1 MKTGVLFMAYG
12 SPHSLDDLEA
22 YYTDI
27 RRGRPPSPEALE
39 ELASR
44 YRRIGGASPL
54 NDITLRQAKAVEERL
69 PALTGEPV
77 PVFVGM
83 KHWKPTVDEAV
94 GEVAAAGVERLAG
107 IVLAPHYSRM
117 SIGGYESR
125 ILAARE
131 ARQAAFELRMVES
144 WYDDPAFV
152 AFAARRLTETLDGWD
167 GGDATLVFFTAH
179 SLPER
184 ILAEGD
190 PYRDQLRASAGLIA
204 EEAGGVPWELAFQSA
219 SATGEP
225 WLGPDVVERLEAFA
239 AQGGRRAVVAP
250 IGFTADHLEVLYDV
264 DVECAE
270 AAEKLGLE
278 LRRLPSPNDHPEFAG
293 ILAGIAVRALEDDGS
308 GAA

>member
-1 MKTGVLFMAYG
+1 MTGAVLFMAYG
-12 SPHSLDDLEA
+12 SPHILDDLGA

-27 RRGRPPSPEALE
+27 RRGRPPTPAQLE

-69 PALTGEPV
+69 PALTGRQV
-77 PVFVGM
+77 PVHVGM
-83 KHWKPTVDEAV
+83 KHWKPSIDTAV
-94 GEVAAAGVERLAG
+94 GEIVDAGVDTLVG
-107 IVLAPHYSRM
+107 IVLAPHFSNM
-117 SIGGYESR
+117 SIGGYER
-125 ILAARE
+125 QALAARD
-131 ARQAAFELRMVES
+131 ARGASFELRMVPQ
-144 WYDDPAFV
+144 WYDEPGFV
-152 AFAARRLTETLDGWD
+152 EFAAGRLATTLEGWD
-167 GGDATLVFFTAH
+167 RGPQTRVFFTAH

-190 PYRDQLRASAGLIA
+190 PYRDQLMESSKLIA
-204 EEAGGVPWELAFQSA
+204 EAAGDVHWELAFQSA

-239 AQGGRRAVVAP
+239 AEGGTHAVVAP

-270 AAEKLGLE
+270 AAGALGIG
-278 LRRLPSPNDHPEFAG
+278 LRRLPSPNDDPAFADV
-293 ILAGIAVRALEDDGS
+293 LAGIAAKALG
-308 GAA
+308 